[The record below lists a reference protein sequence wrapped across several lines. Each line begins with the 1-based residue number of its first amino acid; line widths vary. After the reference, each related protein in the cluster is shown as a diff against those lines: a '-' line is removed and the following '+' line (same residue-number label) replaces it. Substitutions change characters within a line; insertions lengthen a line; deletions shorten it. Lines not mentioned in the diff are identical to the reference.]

1 MYRAQPPPRK
11 YEEYAYVLDF
21 NSRGKSSTVRGREG
35 IIVTAIGEDRLTLL
49 EVLGIPNSTFE
60 IGEKIYIGKDGRTK
74 VLSVLGKM
82 EYDKIS
88 SSAQS
93 ELQTVV
99 QTIVT
104 AIGEDRLTLLEILGI
119 PNTTFEIGEKIYI
132 GKDGR
137 TKVLSVLGKMEYD
150 KISSSAQS
158 ELPTVVQTIVTANE
172 SKFVEYLN
180 NARPLTPRIHAL
192 ELIPGIG
199 KTYMK
204 TMLEEREK
212 KKFESYQDL
221 QDRVGF
227 KDPVKHISERIMD
240 EITGESRMNLFVKR

>member
-1 MYRAQPPPRK
+1 LYRAQSPSRK
-11 YEEYAYVLDF
+11 YEEYAYILDF
-21 NSRGKSSTVRGREG
+21 NPRGKSSTVHGREG
-35 IIVTAIGEDRLTLL
+35 IIVTAIGEDHLTLL
-49 EVLGIPNSTFE
+49 EVLGIPNS
-60 IGEKIYIGKDGRTK
+60 
-74 VLSVLGKM
+74 S
-82 EYDKIS
+82 
-88 SSAQS
+88 
-93 ELQTVV
+93 
-99 QTIVT
+99 
-104 AIGEDRLTLLEILGI
+104 
-119 PNTTFEIGEKIYI
+119 FEIGEKIYI

-158 ELPTVVQTIVTANE
+158 ELPTVIQTIVTANE
-172 SKFVEYLN
+172 SKFVDYLN

>member
-1 MYRAQPPPRK
+1 MHRAQSPPRK

-21 NSRGKSSTVRGREG
+21 NSRGKSSTVRGRDG
-35 IIVTAIGEDRLTLL
+35 IIITAIGEDRLTLL

-60 IGEKIYIGKDGRTK
+60 IGEKIYIGKEGRTK

-93 ELQTVV
+93 ELETVV
-99 QTIVT
+99 ETIVT
-104 AIGEDRLTLLEILGI
+104 
-119 PNTTFEIGEKIYI
+119 N
-132 GKDGR
+132 
-137 TKVLSVLGKMEYD
+137 
-150 KISSSAQS
+150 
-158 ELPTVVQTIVTANE
+158 NE
-172 SKFVEYLN
+172 TKFVEYLN
-180 NARPLTPRIHAL
+180 KAQPLTPRIHAL

-212 KKFESYQDL
+212 QKFESYQDL
-221 QDRVGF
+221 QERVGF
-227 KDPVKHISERIMD
+227 KEPIKHISERIMD